1 MDIRSL
7 SIAVFAAAMALVSIS
22 CQKTGENEEMEKW
35 PALTEGLDGSGAYYG
50 DYYGSGLG
58 LFRVTI
64 SDSGLTYDL
73 SQDCY
78 VGEGKILSIYL
89 NTPLPAN
96 ANGAKIPAGEYS
108 EGTGEYTFFN
118 DGFHT
123 SIVSEYDG
131 TGNLKVMRVLSGNV
145 SVKESVGIY
154 WIKCDLQ
161 IGDEE
166 EGSIVPFT
174 REFVGKINVANNS
187 EDGFISNLSGDVQCL
202 PMTYAEFVYQ
212 DINTAA
218 ASKTFSLFMATDYDP
233 VEGSFD
239 GDALLVYL
247 NTGITDNSPEEG
259 TYTAVEEPF
268 DTEDLLP
275 GTFIP
280 GSGSF
285 ESNTGTWFYSYNRQ
299 LYAQMKGGS
308 IRITRNTDGTYGVTA
323 ALKDGNGHTVTASYS
338 GEIELY

>member
-7 SIAVFAAAMALVSIS
+7 SLAVLAAAMASVSVG
-22 CQKTGENEEMEKW
+22 CQKTGVNEEKEVW
-35 PALTEGLDGSGAYYG
+35 PALTEGLDGSAAYYG
-50 DYYGSGLG
+50 DYYGTGLG

-73 SQDCY
+73 GQDCY
-78 VGEGKILSIYL
+78 VGEGEILSVYL

-96 ANGAKIPAGEYS
+96 ANDAGIPAGEYS

-131 TGNLKVMRVLSGNV
+131 TGNLKVKRVLSGNV

-154 WIKCDLQ
+154 WIRCDLLV
-161 IGDEE
+161 GDEE
-166 EGSIVPFT
+166 EEEIVPFT
-174 REFVGKINVANNS
+174 REFVGKINVVNNS
-187 EDGFISNLSGDVQCL
+187 GDGFISNLSGDVQCL

-247 NTGITDNSPEEG
+247 NTGITDDLPAEG
-259 TYTAVEEPF
+259 TYTSVPEPSG
-268 DTEDLLP
+268 DLLP

-285 ESNTGTWFYSYNRQ
+285 ESNSGTWYYSYQRQ

-308 IRITRNTDGTYGVTA
+308 IRITRSSDGTYGVTA
-323 ALKDGNGHTVTASYS
+323 AFKDGNGHTVTASYS